1 MNDFA
6 PPSDAPATVPDSSPR
21 FPVSEKPLR
30 TAARPP
36 GTAAGGEETA
46 RTDATVQETAS
57 RTETQS
63 GPESAPPEA
72 LRPLDLRP
80 AAPKRRFTKRRVF
93 GALFAIGAAYG
104 IAALTIPAVVPATVD
119 GVRAILGPKAIAA
132 VEDAVYGWKDRW
144 ETYRHG
150 EDKPTEYWTPP
161 PPEGA
166 GGAGSP
172 GNTGG
177 GAPVPT
183 ASASASASAVP
194 SYFPPPSFAA
204 PYPKV
209 AAAQDGTWY
218 PVADDVALST
228 AIPPEKPVFAKAL
241 VHPDPKRPFSV
252 VAVLALDALR
262 VRVDAVA
269 GTSEPESE
277 TVKRA
282 QRPGKVPP
290 ADYARM
296 IAAFNGGWQAVH
308 GHFGMMADG
317 VEILP
322 PKDASCTFVMFKDGT
337 FAIGTWSK
345 LAARRAEMKSFRQ
358 TPRCLAEEGQASA
371 RLADAATGWGVS
383 VDGETVIRR
392 SAIGLDKEK
401 KVLFYGV
408 GDSQSAKS
416 IAEALTAAGAVDIA
430 MLDVNQ
436 AFPRF
441 LFYSHDGGPTDPP
454 HAKSSLIPAEYKPTE
469 YVERSWY
476 RDFFY
481 VTRR

>member
-21 FPVSEKPLR
+21 FPASEKPLR
-30 TAARPP
+30 TAARPT
-36 GTAAGGEETA
+36 GTAAGGEEA
-46 RTDATVQETAS
+46 ATS
-57 RTETQS
+57 
-63 GPESAPPEA
+63 PESAPPEA

-80 AAPKRRFTKRRVF
+80 ASPKRRFTKRRVF
-93 GALFAIGAAYG
+93 GVFLAIGAAYG

-132 VEDAVYGWKDRW
+132 VEDTVYSWKDRW

-150 EDKPTEYWTPP
+150 DDKPTEYWTPP
-161 PPEGA
+161 PPPEGNGA
-166 GGAGSP
+166 GGAGTP

-183 ASASASASAVP
+183 PSAAASAPAVP

-252 VAVLALDALR
+252 VAVLAIDALR

-345 LAARRAEMKSFRQ
+345 LAARRADMKSFRQ

-408 GDSQSAKS
+408 GDAQSAKS